1 MKTQYRKAG
10 QRLLGTQLFA
20 TNCMACLAAAPVPL
34 IQAHA
39 HNDYLH
45 ARPLFDA
52 LEQGFCSVEDD
63 IYLVDGKLLVA
74 HERQMTKPERT
85 LEALYLEPLR
95 EQVKKNGG
103 RVFRGGPEFTLLIDL
118 KSDWHSTYPV
128 LRDVLK
134 KYADVL

>member
-10 QRLLGTQLFA
+10 QRLLGMLLLA
-20 TNCMACLAAAPVPL
+20 TNCMACLAAEPVPL

-52 LEQGFCSVEDD
+52 LEQGLCSVEAD

-74 HERQMTKPERT
+74 HERRMTKPERT
-85 LEALYLEPLR
+85 VEAVYLEASG
-95 EQVKKNGG
+95 EQAKKNGG
-103 RVFRGGPEFTLLIDL
+103 RV
-118 KSDWHSTYPV
+118 
-128 LRDVLK
+128 
-134 KYADVL
+134 